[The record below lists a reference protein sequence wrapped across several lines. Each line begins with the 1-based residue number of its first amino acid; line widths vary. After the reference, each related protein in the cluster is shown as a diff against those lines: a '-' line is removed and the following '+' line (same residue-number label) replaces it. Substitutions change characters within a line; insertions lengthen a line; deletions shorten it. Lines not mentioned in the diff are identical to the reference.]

1 MALIDKAAMALAQ
14 MQGAGDWDGL
24 APEAQEQFRSGVYAV
39 LSALRDPDAVM
50 AEAGAEIIRNVGPA
64 ETGAAHRS
72 DAVNTWRFMVD
83 ALLGERRHLSRS
95 ST

>member
-1 MALIDKAAMALAQ
+1 MALIDEAAMALAQ
-14 MQGAGDWDGL
+14 MQSAGDWDNL
-24 APEAQEQFRSGVYAV
+24 APEAQEQFRSVVYAV

-64 ETGAAHRS
+64 QSEVAHLS
-72 DAVNTWRFMVD
+72 DAVNTWRYMID